1 MKRVGY
7 MIYAILVV
15 VVVTMINLGGQSN
28 SSGRSWSV
36 FVQPIATVRS
46 PCG

>member
-28 SSGRSWSV
+28 SV
-36 FVQPIATVRS
+36 A
-46 PCG
+46 